1 MYMIEKEDM
10 VITEQEFERFLTRIT
25 GVEVFHIASL

>member
-1 MYMIEKEDM
+1 MYMIEKDDM

-25 GVEVFHIASL
+25 GVEVFNVASL